1 MGLNKKA
8 RLRFWYSKTSASE
21 GGAGGVRTLV
31 QTTSFQAF
39 YMLIPRLIFDPGTDK
54 NTQNLNL
61 GTEFRICLVP
71 SQTLAQ
77 WDELSSGKSIR
88 RRSTESTCPTYC
100 ASVGLSQ
107 LTFS

>member
-1 MGLNKKA
+1 
-8 RLRFWYSKTSASE
+8 
-21 GGAGGVRTLV
+21 
-31 QTTSFQAF
+31 
-39 YMLIPRLIFDPGTDK
+39 MLIPRLIFDPGTDK

-77 WDELSSGKSIR
+77 WDELSYDKPNEQQFI
-88 RRSTESTCPTYC
+88 ESTRPTYY

>member
-1 MGLNKKA
+1 MKTNS
-8 RLRFWYSKTSASE
+8 LRFFFLC
-21 GGAGGVRTLV
+21 GVGGVRTLV

-71 SQTLAQ
+71 SQTLA
-77 WDELSSGKSIR
+77 
-88 RRSTESTCPTYC
+88 
-100 ASVGLSQ
+100 
-107 LTFS
+107 